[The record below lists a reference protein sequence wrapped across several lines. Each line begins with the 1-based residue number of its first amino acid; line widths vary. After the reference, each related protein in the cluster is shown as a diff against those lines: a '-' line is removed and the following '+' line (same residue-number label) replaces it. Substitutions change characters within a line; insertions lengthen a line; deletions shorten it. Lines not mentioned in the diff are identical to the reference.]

1 MILTHETMINSKLK
15 NIKLL
20 LLDVDGVLTSGHI
33 IYSGSDV
40 ETKMFNV
47 KDGLGIRLLQAAGID
62 VGIVTGR
69 TSEALLKRCSDLGI
83 TKIYDGI
90 KSKGKIFDAILTKTQ
105 LQAHEVAF
113 VGDDLPDI
121 SLMKRV
127 GVSIAVGDA
136 NNTVKQ
142 YADITTSRNGG
153 EGAVREVCEI
163 ILDAKNMLEKIIDN
177 CI

>member
-1 MILTHETMINSKLK
+1 MKHPKLK

-33 IYSGSDV
+33 IYSGSDI
-40 ETKMFNV
+40 EIKMFNV
-47 KDGLGIRLLQAAGID
+47 KDGLGIRLLQTAGIE

-69 TSEALLKRCSDLGI
+69 TSAALLKRCSDLGI
-83 TKIYDGI
+83 TMIYDGI
-90 KSKGKIFDAILTKTQ
+90 KAKGAVFDTILSETH

-121 SLMKRV
+121 PLMKKT
-127 GVSIAVGDA
+127 GVSIAVADA
-136 NNTVKQ
+136 HDAVKKH
-142 YADITTSRNGG
+142 ADIITSRNGG
-153 EGAVREVCEI
+153 DGAVREICEM
-163 ILDAKNMLEKIIDN
+163 ILDSKDLLEKIIEN